1 MTAIRVPRVGSLGR
15 RLPRVDAR
23 LVVGV
28 LLVSLSVLGGLRL
41 SGGGAHTVAVYAA
54 AHDLGTG
61 HVLGAAD
68 LSPVRVQVEA
78 PALSQMV
85 RVGVRPPVG
94 HVLRAPLREGG
105 IVPASA
111 LGGGAPV
118 GRELTVA
125 VTPEHAL
132 GGSVRA
138 GDRVDVLASFD
149 KSTDA
154 AKTIT
159 VAASVPV
166 VDVVRADGLFGQR
179 EGSISA
185 LTVRVDPDDAVF
197 VVFALRNAEIDIVRS
212 TRAADGVRERFD
224 ADELP

>member
-1 MTAIRVPRVGSLGR
+1 MPRVDSLTR

-41 SGGGAHTVAVYAA
+41 SGGGAHTVDVYAA
-54 AHDLGTG
+54 AHDLGAG

-68 LSPVRVQVEA
+68 LTPVGVQADVG
-78 PALSQMV
+78 ALRQMV
-85 RVGVRPPVG
+85 RFGSGSPIG
-94 HVLRAPLREGG
+94 HVLRVPLREGG
-105 IVPASA
+105 LLPASG
-111 LGGGAPV
+111 LGAGAPV

-149 KSTDA
+149 KGTDA

-179 EGSISA
+179 EGSVSA

-197 VVFALRNAEIDIVRS
+197 VVFAVRNAEIDIVRA
-212 TRAADGVRERFD
+212 TRGSPGVRERFD